1 MFVICDKKSGY
12 VRVTCTENPL
22 NSVRLVSNWY
32 ENYDIL
38 EFPYMEYIRAS
49 ETVLRVEQNQLKII
63 GDIES
68 LRAQGLPHEYNNYA
82 KLFEGE

>member
-22 NSVRLVSNWY
+22 NSIRLVSNWH
-32 ENYDIL
+32 EHYDVI
-38 EFPYMEYIRAS
+38 EFPYMDYIRAS
-49 ETVLRVEQNQLKII
+49 DTVLKVEQNQLKIL
-63 GDIES
+63 GGMEN
-68 LRAQGLPHEYNNYA
+68 LPNINYA